1 MKLREQTREKISF
14 NTWRQW
20 LCHPTQRDY
29 KRRANEPK
37 FNIRMQDYHP
47 DHHEFKGVK
56 CGCDIVNP
64 VTGEVYTKGTEIKSD
79 GHTTTEYYDSVRPDL
94 KPENVYVTW
103 HEVFTWDELVKAYE
117 VFDNSDA
124 AEKANDRLDGAARA
138 VMHPK
143 GLHITNPLVRSV
155 TAVEYA
161 ASTCYKDKY
170 IRGAGQTVRE
180 CTLRLDDV
188 YEGLVW
194 VMDVIS
200 DPEFAEENKLGAP
213 MLACYISSYLKYKM
227 LCDEEAIEKLREFI
241 LYVSQDARETRGK
254 KELDC
259 ATFFMRE
266 YFKEKEKITNFS
278 KGLNM
283 SDASKRCQGFIL
295 RMIDGYVKGETRQKM
310 CSSSDLLAYFNTW
323 QNEFAGLS
331 KIVKQN
337 VLELSE
343 PV

>member
-1 MKLREQTREKISF
+1 MKLKEQTREEISF

-29 KRRANEPK
+29 KRRANESK
-37 FNIRMQDYHP
+37 FNVRMQEYHP

-56 CGCDIVNP
+56 CGCDVTNP
-64 VTGEVYTKGTEIKSD
+64 VTGEVYKKGTEIKSD

-94 KPENVYVTW
+94 KPDKVYITW
-103 HEVFTWDELVKAYE
+103 HEVFNWDELVKAYE

-143 GLHITNPLVRSV
+143 GLHITNPSVRSV

-170 IRGAGQTVRE
+170 TRGTGQSVRE

-194 VMDVIS
+194 VQDVVS
-200 DPEFAEENKLGAP
+200 DKEFSEENKLGAP
-213 MLACYISSYLKYKM
+213 MLACYISSFLKYKK
-227 LCDEEAIEKLREFI
+227 LDDEEAIQKLREFI

-266 YFKEKEKITNFS
+266 YFKEKEKITTFS
-278 KGLNM
+278 RGLNM

-310 CSSSDLLAYFNTW
+310 CSSADLLSYFNTW

-331 KIVKQN
+331 EIMKQN
-337 VLELSE
+337 VINLGVS
-343 PV
+343 